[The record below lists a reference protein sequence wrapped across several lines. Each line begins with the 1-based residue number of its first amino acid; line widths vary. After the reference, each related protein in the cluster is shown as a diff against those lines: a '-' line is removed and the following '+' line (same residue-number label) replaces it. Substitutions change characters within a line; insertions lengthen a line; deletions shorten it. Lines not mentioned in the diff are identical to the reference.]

1 MEEHT
6 PPSPP
11 DPPTSGRSQAPQ
23 ELVFYYS
30 RARRLERASP
40 AVRALNEASPQRRP
54 GIFKTLTAT
63 KPLAFL
69 FISVVLAVVVF
80 SLSAFLGRDKTP
92 ALGGNTLSVS
102 ALRFEGS
109 TYIVLKKSAAPAAYT
124 GVVDMAISA
133 AGKTGAGISPPAKRS
148 VFFSTEPEEEFR
160 LAVPFEAPELLLL
173 LRVGTEY
180 GNFKVKAD

>member
-1 MEEHT
+1 MEENA
-6 PPSPP
+6 PPAPP
-11 DPPTSGRSQAPQ
+11 PPKSDRREASQEP
-23 ELVFYYS
+23 VFYYS
-30 RARRLERASP
+30 RARRLERASA
-40 AVRALNEASPQRRP
+40 AVRALNEASPERRP

-69 FISVVLAVVVF
+69 FMSVVLAAAIF
-80 SLSAFLGRDKTP
+80 YLSAFLSRDKTP
-92 ALGGNTLSVS
+92 ALGGNTLSFS

-109 TYIVLKKSAAPAAYT
+109 SYIVLKKSASPRAYT

-133 AGKTGAGISPPAKRS
+133 AEKAGEGSPPPANRS
-148 VFFSTEPEEEFR
+148 VFFSMEPEEEFR
-160 LAVPFEAPELLLL
+160 LAVPFEAPELLVL